1 MDSHDSPSP
10 ELPSIDDDADADVI
24 SVAALGDPL
33 RRALYRY
40 VVAQV
45 APVNRDQAAKA
56 VGVAR
61 HTAKFHLDR
70 LVADGLLD
78 VEFARPPGRNGPGA
92 GRPAKLFHRAARE
105 LTVSLPPR
113 HYDLAG
119 RLLAQAVT
127 DAQRDAVPVAVALAR
142 AAREWGRSLGRQAD
156 ERAGTQPSRVVML
169 AAITDILS
177 EGGYEP
183 RPDANGLTLANCP
196 FHALSQDYTDLVCGM
211 NLELI
216 DGLIDGLHRSG
227 LEARLDPA
235 PDRCCVRIL
244 QTSNEALAQQG
255 RNGGPA

>member
-1 MDSHDSPSP
+1 MDSHDPP
-10 ELPSIDDDADADVI
+10 TPAVPSIGEAADADVI
-24 SVAALGDPL
+24 SVGALGDPL

-40 VVAQV
+40 VVAQD

-61 HTAKFHLDR
+61 HTAKFHLDK

-78 VEFARPPGRNGPGA
+78 VEFARPPGRGGPGA
-92 GRPAKLFHRAARE
+92 GRPAKLFRRAARE

-127 DAQRDAVPVAVALAR
+127 DAQRDAVPVADALAR
-142 AAREWGRSLGRQAD
+142 AARKWGRSLAREAG
-156 ERAGTQPSRVVML
+156 ERAGAQPSRATTL
-169 AAITDILS
+169 AAITAILT

-183 RPDANGLTLANCP
+183 RSDASGLTLANCP
-196 FHALSQDYTDLVCGM
+196 FHALSQDFTHLVCGM

-216 DGLIDGLHRSG
+216 DGLIEGLGRSG

-244 QTSNEALAQQG
+244 QSGNGTLAPQG
-255 RNGGPA
+255 LA

>member
-1 MDSHDSPSP
+1 MDSHDPP
-10 ELPSIDDDADADVI
+10 TPAVPSIGEAADADVI
-24 SVAALGDPL
+24 SVGALGDPL

-40 VVAQV
+40 VVAEV

-61 HTAKFHLDR
+61 HTAKFHLDK

-78 VEFARPPGRNGPGA
+78 VEFARPPGRGGPGA
-92 GRPAKLFHRAARE
+92 GRPAKLFRRAARE

-127 DAQRDAVPVAVALAR
+127 DAQRDAVPVADALAR
-142 AAREWGRSLGRQAD
+142 AAREWGRSLGREAG
-156 ERAGTQPSRVVML
+156 ERAGAQPSRATTL
-169 AAITDILS
+169 AAITAILT
-177 EGGYEP
+177 EGGYKP
-183 RPDANGLTLANCP
+183 RSDASGLTLANCP
-196 FHALSQDYTDLVCGM
+196 FHALSQDFTHLVCGM

-216 DGLIDGLHRSG
+216 DGLIEGLGRSG

-244 QTSNEALAQQG
+244 QSSNGTLAPQG
-255 RNGGPA
+255 LA

>member
-1 MDSHDSPSP
+1 MDSHDPPTP
-10 ELPSIDDDADADVI
+10 EAPSIGEATDADLI
-24 SVAALGDPL
+24 SLGALSDPL

-61 HTAKFHLDR
+61 HTAKFHLDK
-70 LVADGLLD
+70 LVADGLLE
-78 VEFARPPGRNGPGA
+78 VEFARPPGRGGPGA
-92 GRPAKLFHRAARE
+92 GRPAKLFRRAARE
-105 LTVSLPPR
+105 MTVSLPPR

-127 DAQRDAVPVAVALAR
+127 DAQRDAVPVADALAR
-142 AAREWGRSLGRQAD
+142 AARDWGRSLGREAG
-156 ERAGTQPSRVVML
+156 ERAGAQPSRATTL
-169 AAITDILS
+169 AAITAILT

-183 RPDANGLTLANCP
+183 RSDASGLTLANCP
-196 FHALSQDYTDLVCGM
+196 FHALSQDFTHLVCGM

-216 DGLIDGLHRSG
+216 DGLIEGLGRSG

-244 QTSNEALAQQG
+244 QSSSGTLAPHG
-255 RNGGPA
+255 LA

>member
-1 MDSHDSPSP
+1 MDSHDPP
-10 ELPSIDDDADADVI
+10 TPAVPPIGEAADADVI
-24 SVAALGDPL
+24 SVGALGDPL

-40 VVAQV
+40 VVAEV

-61 HTAKFHLDR
+61 HTAKFHLDK

-78 VEFARPPGRNGPGA
+78 VEFARPPGRGGPGA
-92 GRPAKLFHRAARE
+92 GRPAKLFRRAARE

-127 DAQRDAVPVAVALAR
+127 DAQRDAVPVADALAR
-142 AAREWGRSLGRQAD
+142 AAREWGRSLGREAG
-156 ERAGTQPSRVVML
+156 ERAGAQPSRATTL
-169 AAITDILS
+169 AAITAILT

-183 RPDANGLTLANCP
+183 RSDASGLTLANCP
-196 FHALSQDYTDLVCGM
+196 FHALSQDFTHLVCGM

-216 DGLIDGLHRSG
+216 DGLIEGLGRSG

-244 QTSNEALAQQG
+244 QSSNGTLAPQG
-255 RNGGPA
+255 LA